1 MRFILREL
9 TPKNFSCGPT
19 IPSPVVET
27 RAILIMVVLAALAV
41 PAGSDEVDDLILVLK
56 TDINYNNRVLAASE
70 LGRIND
76 PKAVDPL
83 IEALK
88 EDKEWEVRMTAA
100 MQLDNFDDTRV
111 ADSLIAALREDEDSS
126 VQVAAAS
133 SLGKIGDPRAV
144 DSLIEALIESGP
156 DFDVRWAAAESLGQ
170 IGDPRAIEPLTE
182 AMKDENE
189 YVRNAAES
197 ALEEIEASNE
207 SPLPISISAASFLV
221 AALIIWSRKKS
232 G

>member
-1 MRFILREL
+1 
-9 TPKNFSCGPT
+9 
-19 IPSPVVET
+19 VVET

-126 VQVAAAS
+126 VQV
-133 SLGKIGDPRAV
+133 GCR
-144 DSLIEALIESGP
+144 LIS
-156 DFDVRWAAAESLGQ
+156 W
-170 IGDPRAIEPLTE
+170 
-182 AMKDENE
+182 
-189 YVRNAAES
+189 
-197 ALEEIEASNE
+197 
-207 SPLPISISAASFLV
+207 
-221 AALIIWSRKKS
+221 
-232 G
+232 